1 MLLKMA
7 ASLFAFFVA
16 FGTITLGQE
25 PSSKSAAIAKELGQT
40 LDAAKLDAIAAPDP
54 ADANSFVAALYFQGA
69 QLLVVSAKYSAPPLL
84 VTKINAK
91 EYRDVYID
99 LQSAS
104 VAGSKIFVQDQLAD
118 GLIAKPSNDAPADAW
133 EQGTKSLLF
142 DGDWKK
148 AKLSEGDYLKTYSEA
163 DAKYSEMLSLL
174 LAKAKGRSGS

>member
-1 MLLKMA
+1 MLFKMA
-7 ASLFAFFVA
+7 AFLLTFVVA
-16 FGTITLGQE
+16 TATTAYAQDV
-25 PSSKSAAIAKELGQT
+25 SSKSAAIAKELGQV
-40 LDAAKLDAIAAPDP
+40 LDAAKLDSIAAGDP
-54 ADANSFVAALYFQGA
+54 TDANGFVAALYFQGA
-69 QLLVVSAKYSAPPLL
+69 QLLVVSAKYSAPTLL

-133 EQGTKSLLF
+133 EHGAKSILF

-148 AKLSEGDYLKTYSEA
+148 VKQSEADYMKAYSDA
-163 DAKYSEMLSLL
+163 DAKYADMLSVL
-174 LAKAKGRSGS
+174 LAKAKRSGS